1 MLARMAPRLRL
12 RRREGLLEE
21 GEQGTREPEI
31 IIRLTSKS
39 GCVQNEVRYDL
50 TSGIY
55 QHILD
60 DDLTFNL
67 LTLPS
72 RVILRDQQEFISNT
86 TKDEVDEVTEGRRLM
101 AEVYRDM
108 ISEEELARLESQHNP
123 FNFSER
129 VSQTNRFPLRSQGA
143 QTEPPPS
150 NCFSANTGPAEIHEA
165 YSEEFDQTFQSNE
178 RERDEERERDRDT
191 TRDETP
197 PAPAYDSLVPP
208 PPLKKEKHRGLVGL
222 GRAVKVVER
231 MVTQNIYDDISQ
243 DFRYWEDGSDEFR
256 PLEGSLLPLWKF
268 HHDRSRC
275 LVLADVCWSPHYTDL
290 FAAAYSPGGEG
301 IACSG
306 CGSGGMLCLYTLKN
320 PATPERVYRAP
331 CGVTCIAFHPK
342 HKSVVAGGW
351 SDGTVV
357 MYDVRSPATLPLTI
371 LSTTLTGKHL
381 LGVAQVYW
389 LDTGSGEDLC
399 LYSVALD
406 GRVTQWLLHTTN
418 LLHSDLLTF
427 PSTSPPPS
435 LHHQHHH
442 HFTRIPPQ
450 EQISL
455 EGIGTCLAFRPGD
468 NETLLVGVDTGAVFE
483 VSTHATTHALTRY
496 SAHTAC
502 VRAVA
507 WNTHHTLTFLSC
519 SLDWT
524 IKVWFQGQLSPLI
537 VLDVGGA
544 VAAASWSP
552 YNSSVLVAVTEEGRV
567 AVYDLS
573 VRRCRPLCV
582 QSLVQRRRVAAS
594 CVAFCPFHPIILVGG
609 EKGNLLSL
617 KLSPNLRRVHKDAK
631 GADEKTLREIEW
643 CKMERLV
650 ATNRG

>member
-1 MLARMAPRLRL
+1 MVQS
-12 RRREGLLEE
+12 GTTTSLEE
-21 GEQGTREPEI
+21 
-31 IIRLTSKS
+31 
-39 GCVQNEVRYDL
+39 
-50 TSGIY
+50 
-55 QHILD
+55 
-60 DDLTFNL
+60 
-67 LTLPS
+67 
-72 RVILRDQQEFISNT
+72 
-86 TKDEVDEVTEGRRLM
+86 
-101 AEVYRDM
+101 
-108 ISEEELARLESQHNP
+108 
-123 FNFSER
+123 
-129 VSQTNRFPLRSQGA
+129 
-143 QTEPPPS
+143 
-150 NCFSANTGPAEIHEA
+150 
-165 YSEEFDQTFQSNE
+165 
-178 RERDEERERDRDT
+178 
-191 TRDETP
+191 
-197 PAPAYDSLVPP
+197 
-208 PPLKKEKHRGLVGL
+208 EKHRGLVGL

-290 FAAAYSPGGEG
+290 FAAAYSPVIDDEVEVEV
-301 IACSG
+301 IDDEVEVEVVVA
-306 CGSGGMLCLYTLKN
+306 
-320 PATPERVYRAP
+320 EVE
-331 CGVTCIAFHPK
+331 VEVIDDEVEVEVIDDEVEVEVIDDEVEVE

-435 LHHQHHH
+435 LH

-643 CKMERLV
+643 SRHAFTRTTHLYTFYPALHY
-650 ATNRG
+650 ATTPHCQAGYVFSTMKKDQKNTSGKLLKKRKKRFEAPLSAEVTTDSASDPATDSTSGPSDPVDDKRTFDK